1 MIVTLI
7 VKDIDIKDIVN
18 SETVQ
23 EYLQKRKQLM
33 ASLTEDLN
41 VTLTGILK
49 EAIHECDYV
58 STD

>member
-23 EYLQKRKQLM
+23 EYIQKRKQLM
-33 ASLTEDLN
+33 NSLTEDLD
-41 VTLTGILK
+41 VTLTGILR
-49 EAIHECDYV
+49 EAILGYDYV

>member
-23 EYLQKRKQLM
+23 EYIQKREQLLN
-33 ASLTEDLN
+33 SLTEDLN
-41 VTLTGILK
+41 VALTGILT
-49 EAIHECDYV
+49 EAIMEHDDF
-58 STD
+58 STH

>member
-23 EYLQKRKQLM
+23 EYIQKREQLLN
-33 ASLTEDLN
+33 SLTEEIN
-41 VTLTGILK
+41 VALVGILS
-49 EAIHECDYV
+49 EAILEYV
-58 STD
+58 DPSTD

>member
-23 EYLQKRKQLM
+23 EYIQKREQLLN
-33 ASLTEDLN
+33 SLTEDLN
-41 VTLTGILK
+41 VALVGILS
-49 EAIHECDYV
+49 EAILEYV
-58 STD
+58 DSSTD

>member
-33 ASLTEDLN
+33 ASLNEDLN
-41 VTLTGILK
+41 VTLTEILK